1 MAKQILVVDSSPRAQ
16 SVSRKLT
23 RDIADKLLKQ
33 HPQAALKHR
42 DLSATPLPHLTEDV
56 ITSFYTRPDR
66 RDDRLK
72 SAIALSDAAVD
83 ELLASDIIVI
93 GAPMWNFNVPS
104 ALKAWIDHV
113 VRAGRTFAYGANGAE
128 GLAGG
133 RKAIV
138 ALSSGGIYSEGP
150 AQAMDFHATYLRSL
164 LGFIGIT
171 DVSFV
176 RAEGVSMGPQ
186 GYQRALAAA
195 ETQVSEILGGAA

>member
-1 MAKQILVVDSSPRAQ
+1 MAKQILVVDSSPRTR

-23 RDIADKLLKQ
+23 RDIADKLIRQYPEATLR
-33 HPQAALKHR
+33 HR
-42 DLSATPLPHLTEDV
+42 DLSAAPLPHLTEDV

-66 RDDRLK
+66 RNDRLRD
-72 SAIALSDAAVD
+72 AIALSDAAVD
-83 ELLASDIIVI
+83 EMLASDIIVI

-104 ALKAWIDHV
+104 VLKAWIDHV
-113 VRAGRTFAYGANGAE
+113 VRAGRTFTYGANGAE

-150 AQAMDFHATYLRSL
+150 SQAMDFHATYLRSL

-176 RAEGVSMGPQ
+176 RAEGVSMGED

-195 ETQVSEILGGAA
+195 ETQMSEILGNVA

>member
-23 RDIADKLLKQ
+23 RGIADKLLKQ
-33 HPQAALKHR
+33 HPEATLKRR
-42 DLSATPLPHLTEDV
+42 DLSAAPLPHLTEDV

-66 RDDRLK
+66 RDDKLK
-72 SAIALSDAAVD
+72 NAIALSDAAVD

-104 ALKAWIDHV
+104 VLKAWIDHV
-113 VRAGRTFAYGANGAE
+113 VRAGRTFTYGANGAE

-138 ALSSGGIYSEGP
+138 ALSSGGVYSEGP
-150 AQAMDFHATYLRSL
+150 AQAMDFQTTYLRSL
-164 LGFIGIT
+164 LSFIGIT

-176 RAEGVSMGPQ
+176 RAEGVSMGEA
-186 GYQRALAAA
+186 GYQKALAAA
-195 ETQVSEILGGAA
+195 ETQMSQVLGTVA